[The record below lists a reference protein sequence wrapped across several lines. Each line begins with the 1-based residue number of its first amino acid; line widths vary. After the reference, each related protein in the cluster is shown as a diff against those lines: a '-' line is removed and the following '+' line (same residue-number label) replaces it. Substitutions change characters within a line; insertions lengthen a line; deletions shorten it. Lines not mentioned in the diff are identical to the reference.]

1 MTLNWIT
8 AQENILQK
16 LFKILFLILSCILNN
31 CKIIQ
36 IKSIS
41 NDDLSKTNEIILA
54 PFFFL
59 IA

>member
-1 MTLNWIT
+1 MILKWIT

-54 PFFFL
+54 PFFF
-59 IA
+59 